1 MTNRKPTSST
11 RRSVIGTAV
20 MLLAAALLT
29 GCQSVL
35 FTAIN
40 ATARSSGLQV
50 SRDVVYDRTHNL
62 ALDVYRPKG
71 AHDLPTVVFFYGG
84 SWKSGKRQ
92 WYRWVGEAL
101 AQRGLVVMIPTYRLW
116 PNVEMDG
123 FMSDGAHA
131 VAWANQH
138 AASYGGSS
146 DKLFVMG
153 HSAGAHIGALLATDA
168 HWLKDVGMKPRDL
181 QGFVGLAGPYDFL
194 PLKDSDY
201 ISMFGI
207 THAQQLLSQPV
218 HFVNGDEPP
227 MLLMQGTSDDIVAPK
242 NARSLARALRE
253 QHEPVKLVMVPDIG
267 HFAVLFSMSRPLRG
281 KAPVLDDAVQFIH
294 AQSATDKQ
302 NDVSAANRDA
312 QAAHAP
318 AATARRP

>member
-1 MTNRKPTSST
+1 MSDRQPSNSS
-11 RRSVIGTAV
+11 VHHGLIGTAV
-20 MLLAAALLT
+20 MLLAAGLLT

-40 ATARSSGLQV
+40 ATAKSSGLEITGN
-50 SRDVVYDRTHNL
+50 VVYDPTHNL

-116 PNVEMDG
+116 PKVEMDG

-138 AASYGGSS
+138 AAAYGGSS

-168 HWLKDVGMKPRDL
+168 NWLKDVGMKPRDL
-181 QGFVGLAGPYDFL
+181 KGFIGLAGPYDFL
-194 PLKDSDY
+194 PLKDPDY

-218 HFVNGDEPP
+218 HFVDGDEPP
-227 MLLMQGTSDDIVAPK
+227 MLLMQGTSDDIVSPK
-242 NARSLARALRE
+242 NAKSLARALRE
-253 QHEPVKLVMVPDIG
+253 HNEPVKLVLVPDIG
-267 HFAVLFSMSRPLRG
+267 HFAILFSMSRPLRG

-294 AQSATDKQ
+294 AQLATDKQ
-302 NDVSAANRDA
+302 NDASTTN
-312 QAAHAP
+312 
-318 AATARRP
+318 